1 MKPKEPPIASF
12 LISLAAGAFLSLVAK
27 RLATKPDPIT
37 PFRDSKPTTLTTRG
51 TPLDYVIGRHRPN
64 VIFAW
69 AGKRTTMSGATYEEG
84 LHWIHAGRIRAIH
97 KIIEDGKVL
106 YDFGPGGVPAILPGD
121 IENPPL
127 TFNASQGQTFTIF
140 FGHPDPAPDAAY
152 ASLADPERMGVAS
165 RWPDTAGIWWHS
177 KRLTEIDRWPLIE
190 YEISTA
196 PEGGWLTR
204 TEPWI
209 GSSRDLDPAVPPQ
222 QLVGFSK
229 IGTKWRARVSGDYTV
244 EFQRAKWCY
253 IDFTNDP
260 EESGKFEIDSSSFFS
275 ALGIQYASPDSTISN
290 TGAPNW
296 AIVGAGTAHQA
307 IDDPSASP
315 TDTDYVSS
323 SNAAAVLVVGLENVT
338 DPNNPDR
345 HSFRVRYRFANPLL
359 ASHTLTFRVELLE
372 DPSGSPTVIYS
383 YEKQESISG
392 SAFTTWTTIEVAI
405 PVISAI
411 GITDYTDLGARLT
424 FIGQAGSTELHVSLF
439 ELVVEDPGR
448 TDFFLHER
456 HQFPLLISPIG
467 TAQPYLDGMDGVNPA
482 HAVAELLFNPAPRGR
497 AIPTS
502 LFDLETFEVVGEQ
515 LKAEHVPINA
525 RWQDAETAAA
535 IIGAIMQDVGM
546 VLRFDPTTG
555 RHGLQLMREIDPVID
570 VPNELLLGPV
580 AERTKILGP
589 KRANRITYTFDDRE
603 RNYKRSTYVVND
615 DGQAT
620 LTGDRRDQPVEIKTL
635 AHYAL
640 AKTAA
645 ERRALENEV
654 GENATVVVHLQ
665 GSMRDL
671 CAGQRI
677 RLSGETE
684 ILRVDAVRP
693 VPLSPGVEVDCLP
706 DLYGVEEVN
715 EEAQQGTV
723 LAATASSGSSQ
734 PLAALNPAEALLE
747 LPDALAP
754 SEGAQ
759 YVALLQI
766 RASKAI
772 SAAELQVSLDGG
784 TTYSSAAMVTA
795 FAAGGTL
802 DADLDIGSPF
812 VEDGPTLTL
821 LGPDAIDVA
830 QDLRGDEASW
840 RGGAQLLV
848 IGGEVCHLESLEWLD
863 ASTVRLGRVIRA
875 RAGTR
880 QDAHIAGTPAFILPR
895 ASLVALDPEGL
906 EPGLDIRW
914 RTVPRAGALQT
925 DPETATVRAQV
936 LEGRGVVPPAPENL
950 STATN
955 VPAYRAG
962 EDIELS
968 WTFRRGEGRRIGAG
982 RLGYGTR
989 TEQVRPRGSFAVIV
1003 SDPDT
1008 GNEARLEGVLTNTM
1022 TLTNATIQ
1030 SRFGGEPTTLD
1041 FEVVHIVDG
1050 FSSPAATLQVVKL

>member
-1 MKPKEPPIASF
+1 MKPKEPPEAI
-12 LISLAAGAFLSLVAK
+12 LVSLVVGAILALAAK
-27 RLATKPDPIT
+27 RLSKPDPIT

-64 VIFAW
+64 VVFAW
-69 AGKRTTMSGATYEEG
+69 AGKRTTMGGATYEEG
-84 LHWIHAGRIRAIH
+84 VHWLHAGRVRAFH

-106 YDFGPGGVPAILPGD
+106 YDFGPGGVPALLASGV
-121 IENPPL
+121 ERPPL
-127 TFNASQGQTFTIF
+127 TFSASNGQTFTLL
-140 FGHPDPAPDAAY
+140 FGHPDPAPDAVY
-152 ASLADPERMGVAS
+152 SSLADPERLDVAS
-165 RWPDTAGIWWHS
+165 RWPDTVGVWWHS
-177 KRLTEIDRWPLIE
+177 KRLNEIERWPLIE
-190 YEISTA
+190 YEISTQ
-196 PEGGWLTR
+196 PEGGYLTR

-209 GSSRDLDPAVPPQ
+209 GSSRDLDPAVSPQ
-222 QLVGFSK
+222 NLVGFSK
-229 IGTKWRARVSGDYTV
+229 VGLKWRARISGDWTV
-244 EFQRAKWCY
+244 EFQRGKWCR
-253 IDFTNDP
+253 IDFFNDP

-275 ALGIQYASPDSTISN
+275 ALGIQYSSPDATISN

-296 AIVGAGTAHQA
+296 SVVGAGTAHQA

-315 TDTDYVSS
+315 TDSDYVSS

-345 HSFRVRYRFANPLL
+345 HSFRVRYRFANPTL

-411 GITDYTDLGARLT
+411 GIGDYSDLGARFT
-424 FIGQAGSTELHVSLF
+424 FVGQAGSTELHVSLF

-448 TDFFLHER
+448 TEFFLHER
-456 HQFPLLISPIG
+456 HQFPTLISPVG
-467 TAQPYLDGMDGVNPA
+467 ETQPYLDGMDGVNPA
-482 HAVAELLFNPAPRGR
+482 HAVAELLFNPSPRGR

-515 LKAEHVPINA
+515 LELEHVPING
-525 RWQDAETAAA
+525 RWQDAPTAATILA
-535 IIGAIMQDVGM
+535 AIMQDVGM
-546 VLRFDPTTG
+546 VFRPDPTTG
-555 RHGLQLMREIDPVID
+555 LHGLQLLRDFDPVID
-570 VPNELLLGPV
+570 VPAELLLGPV
-580 AERTKILGP
+580 AERTKLLGP
-589 KRANRITYTFDDRE
+589 KRANRLTYAFDDRE

-615 DGQAT
+615 DGQAS

-665 GSMRDL
+665 GSLRDL
-671 CAGQRI
+671 CSGLRI
-677 RLSGETE
+677 RLPGETE
-684 ILRVDAVRP
+684 ILRVDAVKP
-693 VPLSPGVEVDCLP
+693 IPYSPGVEIDCLP
-706 DLYGVEEVN
+706 DLYGVEQVN

-723 LAATASSGSSQ
+723 LAATASSGSG
-734 PLAALNPAEALLE
+734 PPVAELNAAEALLE

-759 YVALLQI
+759 AVALLQI
-766 RASKAI
+766 RASRSI
-772 SAAELQVSLDGG
+772 SAAELQLSLDGG
-784 TTYSSAAMVTA
+784 TTYSSAAMVSS

-802 DADLDIGSPF
+802 DADLDPGDPF
-812 VEDGPTLTL
+812 VEYGPTLTL
-821 LGPDAIDVA
+821 LGPDAIDLV

-840 RGGAQLLV
+840 RGGAQLLI
-848 IGGEVCHLESLEWLD
+848 IGGEVCYLESVEWID
-863 ASTVRLGRVIRA
+863 AATVRLGRVIRA

-880 QDAHIAGTPAFILPR
+880 QEAHAQGSAAFILPM
-895 ASLVALDPEGL
+895 ASLVALEPAGL
-906 EPGLDIRW
+906 EPGLDLRW
-914 RTVPRAGALQT
+914 RTVPRAGALQA

-950 STATN
+950 STATG
-955 VPAYRAG
+955 VPAYRTG

-968 WTFRRGEGRRIGAG
+968 WSFRRGEGRRVGAG

-989 TEQVRPRGSFAVIV
+989 TGKVRPRGAFGVIV
-1003 SDPDT
+1003 SDLST
-1008 GNEARLEGVLTNTM
+1008 GKEARLEGVLTNAM
-1022 TLTNATIQ
+1022 TLTNATILEH
-1030 SRFGGEPTTLD
+1030 FGGEPSTLR

-1050 FSSPAATLQVVKL
+1050 FSSPAALLEVVRL